1 MDRRRAKRAKT
12 YQLAKMSVD
21 RDGFD
26 LCVVHDR
33 TDRGLCIELA
43 FGADCLPDA
52 FELSF
57 DRFRTSHACKVIWR
71 DDRSAGIEFCVAPPA
86 SLRKRRAVL
95 RVVAG

>member
-1 MDRRRAKRAKT
+1 
-12 YQLAKMSVD
+12 MSVD
-21 RDGFD
+21 RGGFD

-57 DRFRTSHACKVIWR
+57 DSFGQAMPA
-71 DDRSAGIEFCVAPPA
+71 RSFGATTEA
-86 SLRKRRAVL
+86 LE
-95 RVVAG
+95 